1 MGRLRSPELL
11 CGNGASVVKVKIHC
25 GGHMGDDFMLT
36 GTGEAVVGEFKSNTR
51 GAVLCE
57 DMVTKA
63 SPSLAEVVSLFREL
77 PEREADGLLELWVLC
92 AVVSGG
98 ECFIEPEGPR
108 RPSGLNVRYVS
119 GEVNKKERG
128 EWVIG

>member
-1 MGRLRSPELL
+1 M
-11 CGNGASVVKVKIHC
+11 
-25 GGHMGDDFMLT
+25 FT
-36 GTGEAVVGEFKSNTR
+36 GTGEAVVGEFKSDTR
-51 GAVLCE
+51 GVVLCE
-57 DMVTKA
+57 DMVSKA
-63 SPSLAEVVSLFREL
+63 SPSPTEVVNLFREL
-77 PEREADGLLELWVLC
+77 PERKADGLLELWVLC

-119 GEVNKKERG
+119 GEVNKKERR